1 MRHVPAPHAPAPH
14 EQAARDL
21 DLAVALVVDAP
32 PAAASLARLVAEPA
46 DEGGGDPHGAL
57 VFGALLHLTRAE
69 EAAGW
74 WWRHAA
80 EGGNR
85 TAAFL
90 LYLLHSARGEFRDAE
105 RWRARGRRTPKPR
118 TGEGPEGGPPPLS
131 ADVRHRLLAQCHAR
145 RTPSLPAALES
156 LVNRLPQVPA
166 VDPEYGVPAGVPHPD
181 ASLRRLLEPNS
192 GGAKSGRGRHEAG
205 GRDRRTTEGTA

>member
-1 MRHVPAPHAPAPH
+1 MRPVAAPLAPAPH

-32 PAAASLARLVAEPA
+32 PAAASLARLVAEPV

-105 RWRARGRRTPKPR
+105 RWRARGRRTPKPP
-118 TGEGPEGGPPPLS
+118 TGVGPEGGPPAGGEPGGGPPPLS
-131 ADVRHRLLAQCHAR
+131 AAVRHRLLAQCHAR

-166 VDPEYGVPAGVPHPD
+166 VDPEYGTPAGVPHPD
-181 ASLRRLLEPNS
+181 ASLRRLLEVNS
-192 GGAKSGRGRHEAG
+192 GS
-205 GRDRRTTEGTA
+205 RTGS

>member
-1 MRHVPAPHAPAPH
+1 MPPPH

-32 PAAASLARLVAEPA
+32 PAAASLARLVAEPV

-69 EAAGW
+69 EAARW
-74 WWRHAA
+74 WWRRAA

-90 LYLLHSARGEFRDAE
+90 LFLLHSARGEFRDAE
-105 RWRARGRRTPKPR
+105 RWRARGRRTPKPG
-118 TGEGPEGGPPPLS
+118 TAGGRAGGAPPPLS
-131 ADVRHRLLAQCHAR
+131 AAVRHRLLAQCHAR

-166 VDPEYGVPAGVPHPD
+166 VDPEYGDPSDVPHPD
-181 ASLRRLLEPNS
+181 ASLRHLLDNNS
-192 GGAKSGRGRHEAG
+192 GHA
-205 GRDRRTTEGTA
+205 EGS

>member
-1 MRHVPAPHAPAPH
+1 MRHVPAAHAPAPH

-32 PAAASLARLVAEPA
+32 PAAASLARLVAEPV

-105 RWRARGRRTPKPR
+105 RWRARGRRTPKP
-118 TGEGPEGGPPPLS
+118 GAGGGPGAGPPSLS
-131 ADVRHRLLAQCHAR
+131 AAVRHRLLAQCHAR

-166 VDPEYGVPAGVPHPD
+166 VDPEYGAPAGVPHPD
-181 ASLRRLLEPNS
+181 ASLRCLLEVNS
-192 GGAKSGRGRHEAG
+192 GCKHDS
-205 GRDRRTTEGTA
+205 